1 MHQKV
6 CGYYARTTKQM
17 LCTSWMWMQ
26 MKTDLNICMQW
37 VDTIVKPSEASLMS
51 QDFYE
56 SRESTMQTT
65 ESCSSWPRDHISDI
79 KSQSD
84 QDGQWNT
91 QANRCCGKS
100 TLNSVFGLDM
110 SEKWGGVGTRFSN
123 FKAQHT
129 VIPGQTGSAVHFAL
143 LIVLMETFL
152 ILLISCLVLLP
163 TSAVNWLVK

>member
-1 MHQKV
+1 MHQRV

-26 MKTDLNICMQW
+26 MKMDLNICMQW
-37 VDTIVKPSEASLMS
+37 VDTIVEPSEASLMS
-51 QDFYE
+51 QDLWVK
-56 SRESTMQTT
+56 RTHNADRQT
-65 ESCSSWPRDHISDI
+65 ESCSSWPSDHISDI
-79 KSQSD
+79 ESQSD
-84 QDGQWNT
+84 QDGQWSS

-129 VIPGQTGSAVHFAL
+129 VIPGQTGSVVHFAL
-143 LIVLMETFL
+143 LIVHIKTFL
-152 ILLISCLVLLP
+152 ILLISCLVLL
-163 TSAVNWLVK
+163 TSWAVN